1 MKYLASA
8 VIVRRSVVRIEW
20 GDLPLKT
27 TRAWHIQRERE
38 SFEKVLE
45 EVSSGKNTTNIPALV
60 EKASLK
66 YGIPKEILM
75 AIISVESGF
84 NPRAYNK
91 NKDGT
96 EDRGLMQ
103 VNYQHNLSLM
113 KEYGITDPE
122 QLYDPELNIEV
133 GARIL
138 YENYKRFGN
147 WVMAIKAY
155 NGLKAD
161 NWDYVR
167 RVLVK
172 VSELRR
178 SY

>member
-1 MKYLASA
+1 
-8 VIVRRSVVRIEW
+8 VIVRKSAVRIEW

-27 TRAWHIQRERE
+27 TRVWHIQRERE

-45 EVSSGKNTTNIPALV
+45 EVSSVKNTTNIPALV

-122 QLYDPELNIEV
+122 QLYDPELNIEI

-167 RVLVK
+167 KVLSK
-172 VSELRR
+172 VSEFRR

>member
-1 MKYLASA
+1 VS
-8 VIVRRSVVRIEW
+8 VRERVVRIEW

-27 TRAWHIQRERE
+27 TRAGHIKRERG

-45 EVSSGKNTTNIPALV
+45 DVSSDKNTPNVLALV

-103 VNYQHNLSLM
+103 VNYQHNLGLM

-122 QLYDPELNIEV
+122 QLYNPELNIEV

-167 RVLVK
+167 RVLGK

>member
-1 MKYLASA
+1 MS
-8 VIVRRSVVRIEW
+8 VRERVVRIEW

-27 TRAWHIQRERE
+27 TRAGHIKRERG

-45 EVSSGKNTTNIPALV
+45 DVSSDKNTPNVLALV

-103 VNYQHNLSLM
+103 VNYQHNLGLM

-122 QLYDPELNIEV
+122 QLYNPELNIEV

-167 RVLVK
+167 RVLGK

>member
-1 MKYLASA
+1 

-45 EVSSGKNTTNIPALV
+45 EVSSGKNTTSIPALV

-75 AIISVESGF
+75 AIISIESGF

-122 QLYDPELNIEV
+122 QLYDPELNIEI

-161 NWDYVR
+161 NWDYVKK
-167 RVLVK
+167 VLSK
-172 VSELRR
+172 VSEFRR

>member
-1 MKYLASA
+1 M
-8 VIVRRSVVRIEW
+8 IVRRSVVRIEW

-45 EVSSGKNTTNIPALV
+45 EVSSGKNTTSIPALV

-75 AIISVESGF
+75 AIISIESGF

-122 QLYDPELNIEV
+122 QLYDPELNIEI

-138 YENYKRFGN
+138 YENYKKFGN

-167 RVLVK
+167 KVLSK
-172 VSELRR
+172 VSEFRR

>member
-1 MKYLASA
+1 M
-8 VIVRRSVVRIEW
+8 IVRRSVVRIEW
-20 GDLPLKT
+20 GDMPLKT

-45 EVSSGKNTTNIPALV
+45 EVSSGKNTTNIHALV

-167 RVLVK
+167 KVLNK
-172 VSELRR
+172 VSEFRR

>member
-1 MKYLASA
+1 LASA

-20 GDLPLKT
+20 GDMPLKT

-45 EVSSGKNTTNIPALV
+45 EVSSGKNTTNIHALV

-167 RVLVK
+167 KVLNK
-172 VSELRR
+172 VSEFRR

>member
-1 MKYLASA
+1 M
-8 VIVRRSVVRIEW
+8 RIEW

-27 TRAWHIQRERE
+27 TRPWHIQRERE

-45 EVSSGKNTTNIPALV
+45 EVSSDKNTASIPALV

-84 NPRAYNK
+84 NPRAYNR

-122 QLYDPELNIEV
+122 QLYDPELNIEI

-167 RVLVK
+167 KVLSK
-172 VSELRR
+172 VSEFRR

>member
-1 MKYLASA
+1 M
-8 VIVRRSVVRIEW
+8 IVRGRAVRIEW

-27 TRAWHIQRERE
+27 TRAGHIQRE

-45 EVSSGKNTTNIPALV
+45 EVSSGKNTPNIPALV

-113 KEYGITDPE
+113 KEYGITEPE
-122 QLYDPELNIEV
+122 QLYDPELNIEI

-138 YENYKRFGN
+138 YENYRRFGN

-167 RVLVK
+167 KVLSK
-172 VSELRR
+172 VSEFRR

>member
-1 MKYLASA
+1 
-8 VIVRRSVVRIEW
+8 VRIEW

-27 TRAWHIQRERE
+27 TRAGHIQRE
-38 SFEKVLE
+38 SFENVLE
-45 EVSSGKNTTNIPALV
+45 EVSSGKNTPNIPTLV

-75 AIISVESGF
+75 AIISVESRF

-167 RVLVK
+167 RVLGK

>member
-1 MKYLASA
+1 

-45 EVSSGKNTTNIPALV
+45 EVSSGKNTTSIPALV

-66 YGIPKEILM
+66 YGIPREILM

-122 QLYDPELNIEV
+122 QLYDPELNIEI

-167 RVLVK
+167 KVLSK
-172 VSELRR
+172 VSEFRR

>member
-1 MKYLASA
+1 
-8 VIVRRSVVRIEW
+8 VIVRERAVRIEW

-45 EVSSGKNTTNIPALV
+45 EVSSVKNTTNIPALV

-122 QLYDPELNIEV
+122 QLYDPELNIEI

-167 RVLVK
+167 KVLNK

>member
-1 MKYLASA
+1 
-8 VIVRRSVVRIEW
+8 VIVRERVVRIEW

-45 EVSSGKNTTNIPALV
+45 EVSSGKNTTSIPALV

-75 AIISVESGF
+75 AIISIESGF

-122 QLYDPELNIEV
+122 QLYDPELNVEI

-138 YENYKRFGN
+138 YENYKKFGN

-167 RVLVK
+167 KVLSK
-172 VSELRR
+172 VSEFRR

>member
-20 GDLPLKT
+20 GDMPLKT

-45 EVSSGKNTTNIPALV
+45 EVSSGKNTTNIHALV

-167 RVLVK
+167 KVLNK
-172 VSELRR
+172 VSEFRR

>member
-1 MKYLASA
+1 LKYLASA
-8 VIVRRSVVRIEW
+8 VIVRGRVVRIEW

-27 TRAWHIQRERE
+27 TRAGHIQRERE

-45 EVSSGKNTTNIPALV
+45 EVSSVKNTTSIPALV

-103 VNYQHNLSLM
+103 VNY
-113 KEYGITDPE
+113 PE

-167 RVLVK
+167 KVLNK
-172 VSELRR
+172 VSEFRR

>member
-1 MKYLASA
+1 LKYLASA

-45 EVSSGKNTTNIPALV
+45 EVSSGKNTTSIPALV

-75 AIISVESGF
+75 AIISIESGF

-122 QLYDPELNIEV
+122 QLYDPELNIEI

-138 YENYKRFGN
+138 YENYKKFGN

-167 RVLVK
+167 KVLSK
-172 VSELRR
+172 VSEFRR